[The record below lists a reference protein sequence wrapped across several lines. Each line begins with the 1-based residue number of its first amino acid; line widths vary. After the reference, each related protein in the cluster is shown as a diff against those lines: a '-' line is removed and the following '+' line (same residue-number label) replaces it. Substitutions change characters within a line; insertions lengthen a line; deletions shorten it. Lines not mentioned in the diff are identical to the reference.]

1 MKHAKSLFIFISI
14 GFILSCRKEP
24 TSWNSEWDLVV
35 IQDTFDID
43 NLVADSLLDINTDG
57 SYHLVI
63 NRDLLNLN
71 LDDVVSL
78 PDTIIEQNINIPVS
92 TSVPP
97 GIQFIDQIENNA
109 FNFQGLELKKILLN
123 GGKAQVKMSS
133 PIATM
138 CIVTLKLPG
147 VQKNGE
153 VFEIEA
159 EVPAGSVTNPSIYE
173 IEIDLTDYEIDL
185 SGVAGNTYNVIQSQF
200 RVKTDPNGSAVN
212 VNSSQIIGFEIRFV
226 DMKPGYARG
235 YFGNR
240 VFEELE
246 EINLEFMNN
255 IVSGAIDMENMNLKM
270 TLFNGI
276 KVGARARINQLE
288 GENSSNTIVAL
299 AHPEVGPWIWI
310 NQAMGTWNDLQA
322 STHQIN
328 LTSENSNI
336 EQFIENLPN
345 ILRVNFAFE
354 INPFGNTSGGWDEL
368 FSTSF
373 VRAFLTA
380 DMPLAIG
387 MNNLT
392 LRDTFDLKLGE
403 TGAITPKS
411 GAIRIKT
418 FNSFSFS
425 ASLNMQILGENQEVL
440 LTKSGNGS
448 IGGSNATS
456 NFAPMNIVPS
466 EVIFEFDEVEM
477 LALRSMQRIVL
488 TAVFDSPNS
497 GEIATIYSGQFLAF
511 RVFSD
516 LRLRTE
522 F

>member
-1 MKHAKSLFIFISI
+1 MKKGKFFALLVLFVFV
-14 GFILSCRKEP
+14 SCRKEP
-24 TSWNSEWDLVV
+24 TSWNSEWNLIVL
-35 IQDTFDID
+35 QDTLSMK
-43 NLVADSLLDINTDG
+43 NLVTDSILGVNTDG
-57 SYHLVI
+57 AYRLLI

-71 LDDVVSL
+71 LDDVVSF
-78 PDTIIEQNINIPVS
+78 PDTLIEQSVAIPVS
-92 TSVPP
+92 ISVPP
-97 GIQFIDQIENNA
+97 GTQFIDQIENNT
-109 FNFQGLELKKILLN
+109 FNFQGVQLKKLLLG
-123 GGKAQVKMSS
+123 GGKAKVNIKS

-138 CIVTLKLPG
+138 CIVTLTLPG
-147 VQKNGE
+147 VKKNGQDFQIQ
-153 VFEIEA
+153 V
-159 EVPAGSVTNPSIYE
+159 EVPAGSVASPSAYE
-173 IEIDLTDYEIDL
+173 IEVDLSGYEIDL
-185 SGVAGNTYNVIQSQF
+185 SGVNGDTYNVIQSQF
-200 RVKTDPNGSAVN
+200 RVRTDPSGGAVN
-212 VNSSQIIGFEIRFV
+212 VNTSQVISFEVRFLS
-226 DMKPGYARG
+226 MQPTYARG

-240 VFEELE
+240 VFEEIQELD
-246 EINLEFMNN
+246 LDFMNRV
-255 IVSGAIDMENMNLKM
+255 VSGAIDLENVNLKL

-288 GENSSNTIVAL
+288 GENLNGTTVAL
-299 AHPEVGPWIWI
+299 AHPQVGPWIWI
-310 NQAMGTWNDLQA
+310 NQAMGTWDDLQA
-322 STHQIN
+322 SVHDIE

-336 EQFIENLPN
+336 EAFIENLPL

-380 DMPLAIG
+380 DMPLSLG

-418 FNSFSFS
+418 FNAYSFS
-425 ASLNMQILGENQEVL
+425 ASLQMQVLGENQEVL
-440 LTKSGNGS
+440 LTKSGNGN
-448 IGGSNATS
+448 IAGSNSIS
-456 NFAPMNIVPS
+456 NFAPVNVVPS
-466 EVIFEFDEVEM
+466 EVIFEFDEAEM
-477 LALRSMQRIVL
+477 QALLNMHRIVL
-488 TAVFDSPNS
+488 TAVFNSPNS

-516 LRLRTE
+516 LRLRTS

>member
-1 MKHAKSLFIFISI
+1 MK
-14 GFILSCRKEP
+14 
-24 TSWNSEWDLVV
+24 
-35 IQDTFDID
+35 
-43 NLVADSLLDINTDG
+43 NLVTDSILGVNTDG
-57 SYHLVI
+57 AYRLLI

-71 LDDVVSL
+71 LDDVVSF
-78 PDTIIEQNINIPVS
+78 PDTLIEQSVAIPVS
-92 TSVPP
+92 ISVPP
-97 GIQFIDQIENNA
+97 GTQFIDQIENNT
-109 FNFQGLELKKILLN
+109 FNFQGVQLKKLLLG
-123 GGKAQVKMSS
+123 GGKAKVNIKS

-138 CIVTLKLPG
+138 CIVTLTLPG
-147 VQKNGE
+147 VKKNGQDFQIQ
-153 VFEIEA
+153 V
-159 EVPAGSVTNPSIYE
+159 EVPAGSVASPSAYE
-173 IEIDLTDYEIDL
+173 IEVDLSGYEIDL
-185 SGVAGNTYNVIQSQF
+185 SGVNGDTYNVIQSQF
-200 RVKTDPNGSAVN
+200 RVRTDPSGGAVN
-212 VNSSQIIGFEIRFV
+212 VNTSQVISFEVRFLS
-226 DMKPGYARG
+226 MQPTYARG

-240 VFEELE
+240 VFEEIQELD
-246 EINLEFMNN
+246 LDFMNRV
-255 IVSGAIDMENMNLKM
+255 VSGAIDLENVNLKL

-288 GENSSNTIVAL
+288 GENLNGTTVAL
-299 AHPEVGPWIWI
+299 AHPQVGPWIWI
-310 NQAMGTWNDLQA
+310 NQAMGTWDDLQA
-322 STHQIN
+322 SVHDIE

-336 EQFIENLPN
+336 EAFIENLPL

-380 DMPLAIG
+380 DMPLSLG

-418 FNSFSFS
+418 FNAYSFS
-425 ASLNMQILGENQEVL
+425 ASLQMQVLGENQEVL
-440 LTKSGNGS
+440 LTKSGNGN
-448 IGGSNATS
+448 IAGSNSIS
-456 NFAPMNIVPS
+456 NFAPVNVVPS
-466 EVIFEFDEVEM
+466 EVIFEFDEAEM
-477 LALRSMQRIVL
+477 QALLNMHRIVL
-488 TAVFDSPNS
+488 TAVFNSPNS

-516 LRLRTE
+516 LRLRTS